1 VVNNL
6 TERGRGKNPGPWYR
20 IQNNAGTSAE
30 VLIYDEIDPWWGV
43 SAATFAR
50 DVAAL
55 DAETITVR
63 INSPGGDVYEGLAIL
78 NSLRG
83 HRARIV
89 TVVDGLAASAA
100 SFIAMGGDEII
111 ICRNAEM
118 MIHDASVYAGGN
130 AEVMRKHA
138 ENLDRISDNIASI
151 YAERAGGTAEEWRAV
166 MRAETWFS
174 AAEAVAAGLADRTE
188 AAPQTDLAPVAR
200 FDLSRFQYAGRRAA
214 PAPHTPSATAAE
226 ANPKG
231 SLMTLPVAIAKRLGV
246 AEDADESAVTAALD
260 AMLAAR
266 PTNIDP
272 VELPF
277 TDADIAFVRAIV
289 EHGPALLETATAA
302 VSDGKS
308 TDVKGLA
315 QPIVDT
321 FQDAIDTANEA
332 LEAWGQTAAPEPA
345 PADPAAP
352 APAAPANSVRLPA
365 GVVAVDAGVLVELKA
380 KAARGDQA
388 RAEQE
393 RADRIAAVDTAV
405 RTGRIAPA
413 QRDAWLNRLD
423 KDPSELA
430 VLNALE
436 AVYPVGT
443 EIGHAATIHDDSSD
457 AVYDS
462 LFGKGA

>member
-6 TERGRGKNPGPWYR
+6 TERGRGQNPGPWYR
-20 IQNNAGTSAE
+20 IQNSASTSAE

-50 DVAAL
+50 DVAAI

-78 NSLRG
+78 NTLRG
-83 HRARIV
+83 HRARV
-89 TVVDGLAASAA
+89 TTVVDGLAASAA
-100 SFIAMGGDEII
+100 SFIAMAGDEIVM
-111 ICRNAEM
+111 CRNAEM

-151 YAERAGGTAEEWRAV
+151 YAERAGGTTEEWRAV

-188 AAPQTDLAPVAR
+188 AAPSTELAPVAR
-200 FDLSRFQYAGRRAA
+200 FDLSRFQYAGRHAA
-214 PAPHTPSATAAE
+214 PAPHTPSATEAE
-226 ANPKG
+226 ADKKG
-231 SLMTLPVAIAKRLGV
+231 PRMTALAAIAKRLGV
-246 AEDADESAVTAALD
+246 AEDADENTITAALD
-260 AMLAAR
+260 AALAR
-266 PTNIDP
+266 PSNIDP

-277 TDADIAFVRAIV
+277 TDADVAFVRALV

-308 TDVKGLA
+308 TDVAAIA
-315 QPIVDT
+315 QPIVDSM
-321 FQDAIDTANEA
+321 QEAIDTANEA
-332 LEAWGQTAAPEPA
+332 LEAWGQTAAPEPPA
-345 PADPAAP
+345 PAEP
-352 APAAPANSVRLPA
+352 APAAPANSVKLPT
-365 GVVAVDAGVLVELKA
+365 GVVAIEAAALEDLRS

-393 RADRIAAVDTAV
+393 RADRANAVDTAV
-405 RTGRIAPA
+405 RTGKIAPA
-413 QRDAWLNRLD
+413 QRDAWLDRLD
-423 KDPSELA
+423 KDPGELA

-436 AVYPVGT
+436 AVYPVGI
-443 EIGHAATIHDDSSD
+443 EIGHAATIHDNNSD
-457 AVYDS
+457 NVYES
-462 LFGKGA
+462 LFGKDA